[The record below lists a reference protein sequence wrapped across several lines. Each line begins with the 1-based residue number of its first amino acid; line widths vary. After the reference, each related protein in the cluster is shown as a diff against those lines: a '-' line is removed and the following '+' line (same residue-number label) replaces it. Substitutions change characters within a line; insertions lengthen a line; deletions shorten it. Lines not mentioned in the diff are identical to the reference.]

1 MPERSHANPSPEKM
15 VPKENLSLETFVGPA
30 ACEKTEV
37 MNSQDIAWCPVKSSA
52 HDVMFATSHNLGILD
67 LGASQTV
74 MGSYQVPEFLKSLPP
89 NVSKQVYEQAV
100 EMTFRF
106 GNNGVVPCR
115 RALMVPVDRFWIKI
129 AVVESRTP
137 FLISNNVCR
146 SLGAVIDT
154 TNQTIFFRE
163 LNCTLP
169 LTLSGKKLFLL
180 EFSELVAQRPP
191 QPSVAIKPEGPR
203 AENVCVCVDKS
214 TQGSVLGLPE
224 SLGVSC
230 LGWNGIKLRDI
241 PSFG

>member
-1 MPERSHANPSPEKM
+1 
-15 VPKENLSLETFVGPA
+15 
-30 ACEKTEV
+30 
-37 MNSQDIAWCPVKSSA
+37 
-52 HDVMFATSHNLGILD
+52 
-67 LGASQTV
+67 
-74 MGSYQVPEFLKSLPP
+74 
-89 NVSKQVYEQAV
+89 
-100 EMTFRF
+100 MTFRF

-214 TQGSVLGLPE
+214 TQGSVLGLPG

-230 LGWNGIKLRDI
+230 LGWNGIKLCDI